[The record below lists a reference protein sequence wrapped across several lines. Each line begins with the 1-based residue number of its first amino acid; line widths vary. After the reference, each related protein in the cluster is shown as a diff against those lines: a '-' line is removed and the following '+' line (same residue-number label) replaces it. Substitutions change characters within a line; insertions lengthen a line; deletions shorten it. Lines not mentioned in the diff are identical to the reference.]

1 MPELAAALEVFHF
14 SQCLWME
21 RPGRGGRTNCR
32 RMKSHLGK
40 AGLIWIGFVAEADD
54 AITLCGYACLGQLQ
68 GRLRNDQI
76 LAAAHLSTTAI
87 TT

>member
-1 MPELAAALEVFHF
+1 MDGAARERGAHEL
-14 SQCLWME
+14 
-21 RPGRGGRTNCR
+21 
-32 RMKSHLGK
+32 RMKTHLGK
-40 AGLIWIGFVAEADD
+40 AGLIWIGLVAEADD

-87 TT
+87 HNMTNKPETTASLIN